1 LKKPEKD
8 DFYLFSEIKKIDKN
22 IKTIVLIANS
32 NIESVLKATTFRVD
46 EYILK
51 PFNFY
56 KLLLTIRKVLQKN
69 TFEIK

>member
-1 LKKPEKD
+1 MKKPEKD